1 VLICEIEFRPVKGKD
16 RLAEA
21 RAEEDMGEARA
32 EEDMGEAE
40 KRELLETSIGVS
52 LLVAWN
58 LSLVIFK
65 NFLKFSSVSKY
76 YLARRA
82 CDGAHSHQIKFWH
95 LSRSHKIH
103 RF

>member
-1 VLICEIEFRPVKGKD
+1 MLICEIEFRPVKGKD
-16 RLAEA
+16 RLE
-21 RAEEDMGEARA
+21 EARA

-58 LSLVIFK
+58 LLLVIFK

-82 CDGAHSHQIKFWH
+82 CDGAQRHQIKFWH